1 MSNVIKLDKDK
12 RDSMISHIKE
22 YFLNERDEDLG
33 DLAAALVLDFFIGKL
48 GPEIYNQGVQ
58 DSYKYMNEKIQDL
71 FEIQKY

>member
-1 MSNVIKLDKDK
+1 MSNPIKLDKDK

-22 YFLNERDEDLG
+22 YFLNEREENIG
-33 DLAAALVLDFFIGKL
+33 DLAAILILDFFIEKL

-58 DSYKYMNEKIQDL
+58 DSYNYMNEKIQDL